1 MVVKPNQKTNR
12 RLPRR
17 LDKFFWEVY
26 PSRIDLGQH
35 SEYVIARLLEHGD
48 LNAVRWALK
57 VYSKEDIAKVVK
69 QSRQLSRKT
78 ANFWR
83 LRLAIA
89 KSEVYALN
97 RSYLLT
103 PQPFY

>member
-1 MVVKPNQKTNR
+1 MVAKTNGNRRR

-17 LDKFFWEVY
+17 LDKFFWDVY
-26 PSRIDLGQH
+26 PGRIDLDQH

-48 LNAVRWALK
+48 LGAIQWVMK
-57 VYSKEDIAKVVK
+57 SYSKEEIANVVK

-83 LRLAIA
+83 LRLAIPR
-89 KSEVYALN
+89 STVYALK
-97 RSYLLT
+97 RPYLVS
-103 PQPFY
+103 PEPFY